1 MKKKWI
7 IPAIIV
13 VVLVAIALFIAAY
26 PILLFVAAT
35 DESIK
40 QLNNSYIN
48 SDYQGW
54 HEVTFFDK
62 HHFSLPDT
70 WRIAAIDDTTY
81 CIYAEDAQVIAYV
94 GKLGRYVGMDS
105 FCNETIGTAEVLTQ
119 SELFVGVHFGNGCY
133 MYQMTAMMPDTH
145 QEDSPMLLQMLPL
158 LLTIVSFSSEMMFS
172 PVRRCRNMLLLLPIP
187 MNWTVIML
195 FVNKQLF

>member
-7 IPAIIV
+7 IPAIIA

-70 WRIAAIDDTTY
+70 WRIEAIDDTTY

-94 GKLGRYVGMDS
+94 GKLGRYAGMDS
-105 FCNETIGTAEVLTQ
+105 FWNSRSPYAVGIICRGTFRQWLLYVLDDGHDARYT
-119 SELFVGVHFGNGCY
+119 SGRIRLCY
-133 MYQMTAMMPDTH
+133 C
-145 QEDSPMLLQMLPL
+145 
-158 LLTIVSFSSEMMFS
+158 
-172 PVRRCRNMLLLLPIP
+172 RCYRCS
-187 MNWTVIML
+187 
-195 FVNKQLF
+195 

>member
-7 IPAIIV
+7 IPAIIA

-70 WRIAAIDDTTY
+70 WRIEAIDDTTY

-94 GKLGRYVGMDS
+94 GKLGRYAGMDS

-133 MYQMTAMMPDTH
+133 MYQMTAMMPDTQ
-145 QEDSPMLLQMLPL
+145 QEEFAYAIADATVAPDDCIILFRNDVLSREA
-158 LLTIVSFSSEMMFS
+158 VSEYVAAIAYSY
-172 PVRRCRNMLLLLPIP
+172 
-187 MNWTVIML
+187 
-195 FVNKQLF
+195 

>member
-7 IPAIIV
+7 IPAIIA

-62 HHFSLPDT
+62 HHFSLPVT
-70 WRIAAIDDTTY
+70 
-81 CIYAEDAQVIAYV
+81 
-94 GKLGRYVGMDS
+94 
-105 FCNETIGTAEVLTQ
+105 
-119 SELFVGVHFGNGCY
+119 
-133 MYQMTAMMPDTH
+133 
-145 QEDSPMLLQMLPL
+145 
-158 LLTIVSFSSEMMFS
+158 
-172 PVRRCRNMLLLLPIP
+172 
-187 MNWTVIML
+187 
-195 FVNKQLF
+195 

>member
-7 IPAIIV
+7 IPAIIA

-26 PILLFVAAT
+26 PFLLFVAAT

-54 HEVTFFDK
+54 HEVTFSDK

-70 WRIAAIDDTTY
+70 WRIEAIDDTTY

-94 GKLGRYVGMDS
+94 GNSADMRGWIRFDMR
-105 FCNETIGTAEVLTQ
+105 
-119 SELFVGVHFGNGCY
+119 
-133 MYQMTAMMPDTH
+133 
-145 QEDSPMLLQMLPL
+145 PL
-158 LLTIVSFSSEMMFS
+158 EQQNSL
-172 PVRRCRNMLLLLPIP
+172 RCRNYLSGYISAMAAIC
-187 MNWTVIML
+187 TR
-195 FVNKQLF
+195 

>member
-7 IPAIIV
+7 IPAIIA
-13 VVLVAIALFIAAY
+13 VVLVAIALFIASY

-54 HEVTFFDK
+54 NEVTFFDK

-70 WRIAAIDDTTY
+70 WRIEAIDDTTY
-81 CIYAEDAQVIAYV
+81 CIYGDDAQVIAYV
-94 GKLGRYVGMDS
+94 GKLGRYAGMDS

-119 SELFVGVHFGNGCY
+119 SELFVGVHFDNGCY
-133 MYQMTAMMPDTH
+133 MYQMTAMMPDTQ
-145 QEDSPMLLQMLPL
+145 QEEFAYAIADATVAPDDCIILFRNDGLSREAVSEYVAAIAYSYELDSDY
-158 LLTIVSFSSEMMFS
+158 
-172 PVRRCRNMLLLLPIP
+172 
-187 MNWTVIML
+187 VIRE
-195 FVNKQLF
+195 

>member
-7 IPAIIV
+7 IPAIIA

-70 WRIAAIDDTTY
+70 WRIEAIDDTTY

-94 GKLGRYVGMDS
+94 GKLGRYAGMDS
-105 FCNETIGTAEVLTQ
+105 FCN
-119 SELFVGVHFGNGCY
+119 
-133 MYQMTAMMPDTH
+133 
-145 QEDSPMLLQMLPL
+145 
-158 LLTIVSFSSEMMFS
+158 
-172 PVRRCRNMLLLLPIP
+172 
-187 MNWTVIML
+187 
-195 FVNKQLF
+195 